1 MVGYLILTF
10 MICRGPFF
18 LSWLIKITG
27 NIFEYKIYM
36 LYNNLI
42 FSQKSTT
49 YMKHFTK
56 SVSNRFDGAVEY
68 IKF

>member
-18 LSWLIKITG
+18 LSWLIIISNDISK
-27 NIFEYKIYM
+27 YDD
-36 LYNNLI
+36 LI
-42 FSQKSTT
+42 FSQKSITC
-49 YMKHFTK
+49 MKHFMK
-56 SVSNRFDGAVEY
+56 SVSNRFDGAAEY